1 MASSPGFDIAVR
13 LILSLC
19 VLVFSAVLFVIRW
32 LRRSAREHQAQH
44 WPSVTA
50 VVHNSFELNDRSTNV
65 AQDDPAKYVF
75 WWITA
80 LEYSYQVKG
89 EFYAGTYFL
98 PGSCTDSAMAS
109 EAGKAW
115 LGRKITVRYD
125 PSNPE
130 KSFFLETDGAPG
142 KSRIPR
148 SLEERPYVTTLSLK

>member
-1 MASSPGFDIAVR
+1 MASSPGSDIVVR

-19 VLVFSAVLFVIRW
+19 ALMFSAALFVTRW
-32 LRRSAREHQAQH
+32 LHRAAREHQAQH

-65 AQDDPAKYVF
+65 AQDDPARYVF

-80 LEYSYQVKG
+80 LEYSYQVNG

-98 PGSCTDSAMAS
+98 PSSYTDSSVAS
-109 EAGKAW
+109 AEGKAW
-115 LGRKITVRYD
+115 LGRKITVRYN

-148 SLEERPYVTTLSLK
+148 SRENRPYVTTLSLK